1 MKKLKNVFLKT
12 GKYLREISVIVI
24 GVAITLSVSQWINN
38 RSQRQDIAIHLSAIK
53 TELEENIELL
63 ENNIIKF
70 HLMPEVKYVNY
81 LLSLRDGQPLNADSI
96 LSHLPAWA
104 FIAQHSLQ
112 SIAFESLK
120 NSGLMHLINDRELQ
134 LLLWEMDFY
143 LAGVNYALELH
154 FQEKW
159 NAMKKEDW
167 SDLKEVISHGRQK
180 ISVAPMY
187 NFFIINPFI
196 EFGFS
201 HAIVQTAERYLNTA
215 RKTLAKLES
224 LK

>member
-1 MKKLKNVFLKT
+1 MKKSKNVFLKT

-53 TELEENIELL
+53 TELEENIALIK
-63 ENNIIKF
+63 NIIG
-70 HLMPEVKYVNY
+70 HNLLPEVRYTNY
-81 LLSLRDGQPLNADSI
+81 LISLRDGQSLNADSI
-96 LSHLPAWA
+96 LSYISAWA
-104 FIAQHSLQ
+104 LVSQHSLQ

-120 NSGLMHLINDRELQ
+120 NSRLMHLINDRELQ
-134 LLLWEMDFY
+134 LLLWEMDFH

-159 NAMKKEDW
+159 NAMRKEDW
-167 SDLKEVISHGRQK
+167 TELKEVISHGRQK

-187 NFFIINPFI
+187 DFFIINPFI
-196 EFGFS
+196 EVGFS
-201 HAIVQTAERYLNTA
+201 HAILQTAERYLNTA

-224 LK
+224 IK